1 MYGNFN
7 YNPFSYGSIQTQQPN
22 AQRMNEMQQQMMPQ
36 YSQYTPGVLQ
46 GPQNAQMLKGR
57 VVGSIEEAKAAQVD
71 LDGSVTY
78 FASPGEGRIYAKSI
92 GMNGLP
98 IFQVYELLK
107 NEPVAQA
114 ASNAQDSNDLVQ
126 RIAALE
132 EKVKELTKHDES
144 NANV

>member
-7 YNPFSYGSIQTQQPN
+7 YNPFSYGSIQPQQQT
-22 AQRMNEMQQQMMPQ
+22 AQRMTEMQMQPYPQ
-36 YSQYTPGVLQ
+36 YAQGV
-46 GPQNAQMLKGR
+46 PQAPQSVQLLKGR

-78 FASPGEGRIYAKSI
+78 FASPGEGKIYAKSI

-98 IFQVYELLK
+98 IFNVYALCDERTTK
-107 NEPVAQA
+107 TEQNVSINDF
-114 ASNAQDSNDLVQ
+114 ASRLSAV
-126 RIAALE
+126 E
-132 EKVKELTKHDES
+132 EKVKELTKQNEP